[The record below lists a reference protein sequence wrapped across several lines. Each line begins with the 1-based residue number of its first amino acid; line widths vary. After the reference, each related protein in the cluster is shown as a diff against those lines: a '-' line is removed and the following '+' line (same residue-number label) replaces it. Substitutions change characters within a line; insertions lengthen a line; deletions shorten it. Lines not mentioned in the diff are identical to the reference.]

1 MLEGKKGCGKSFGRS
16 DGFRGVVFNHCL
28 PLPNPHKSKIYDNIL
43 SSQSFVPAQSS
54 HRVPLKP
61 SHLHW
66 LPPDSSTTSHR
77 RYILVQTLQLSSNSF
92 LLLPL
97 FPSFKLQGSWA
108 DQRWISCPGWESLG
122 LSQGQAGAVP
132 LPHQH
137 YCHALGRLPRALAR
151 SSFLS
156 FFFPWFL
163 LRF

>member
-28 PLPNPHKSKIYDNIL
+28 PLRNPHKSKIYDNIL

-54 HRVPLKP
+54 HRLPLKP

-66 LPPDSSTTSHR
+66 LPPDSSTTSHG

-97 FPSFKLQGSWA
+97 FPSFKLQRVA
-108 DQRWISCPGWESLG
+108 G
-122 LSQGQAGAVP
+122 LTNAGF
-132 LPHQH
+132 L
-137 YCHALGRLPRALAR
+137 ALAGKAWDDLR
-151 SSFLS
+151 DRLELCLCHISTTAMPWGGCQEPWPEAPFSPSSSPGFS
-156 FFFPWFL
+156 
-163 LRF
+163 